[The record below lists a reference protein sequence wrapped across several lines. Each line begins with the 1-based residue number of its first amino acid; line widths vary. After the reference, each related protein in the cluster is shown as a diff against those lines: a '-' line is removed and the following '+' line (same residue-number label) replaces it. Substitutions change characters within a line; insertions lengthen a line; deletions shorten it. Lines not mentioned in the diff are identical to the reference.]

1 MTVLIPFAGL
11 APVPWK
17 NGGGS
22 TIEIAIG
29 PQDAGFEDFDWRVSL
44 ATIEKDGAFSL
55 FPGVDRTLVLVEGH
69 GMTLEIDGEPS
80 LVTELEPVV
89 AFDGASNVTAKLSR
103 GPSTDF
109 NVMTRSERCYHTFG
123 RRRLSG
129 DSTFVARAEVTVLF
143 LAEGDA
149 LELRNEKERIGMVRY
164 DAVLLESGSTWKL
177 EAGQGTIYIVDVWY
191 HEDEE
196 DEESYD

>member
-22 TIEIAIG
+22 TIEIAID
-29 PQDAGFEDFDWRVSL
+29 PPDAGFEDFDWRVSL

-55 FPGVDRTLVLVEGH
+55 FPGVDRTLALVDGH
-69 GMTLEIDGEPS
+69 GMTLEIDGEPTM
-80 LVTELEPVV
+80 VTDLEPVV
-89 AFDGASNVTAKLSR
+89 AFDGASQVTAKLSR

-109 NVMTRSERCYHTFG
+109 NVMTRSESCYHTFG

-129 DSTFVARAEVTVLF
+129 DATFVARAEFTVLF
-143 LAEGDA
+143 LAEGDT
-149 LELRNEKERIGMVRY
+149 LELRNEKERIGLVRF
-164 DAVLLESGSTWKL
+164 DAVVLEPGSVWKL
-177 EAGQGTIYIVDVWY
+177 EAGQGMIYIVDIWY
-191 HEDEE
+191 HGDEE
-196 DEESYD
+196 DEERYE